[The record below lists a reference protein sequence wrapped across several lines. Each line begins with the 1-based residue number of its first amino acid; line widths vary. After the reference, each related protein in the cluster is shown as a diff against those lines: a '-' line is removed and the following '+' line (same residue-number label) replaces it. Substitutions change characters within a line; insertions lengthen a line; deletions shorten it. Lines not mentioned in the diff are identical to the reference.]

1 MLRPVPAAP
10 LQPMRCKTQHIR
22 CVLRQV
28 YDAVGSLSGC
38 YGFPHSALGIIKK
51 AANIH
56 VRIGLMNSIGRRCRQ
71 ECWVGNGDC
80 CSVVAH
86 VLTAPIGHPAWPV
99 VGILKVFCLGSF
111 ARIAFRGNL
120 GGFYPMSGG
129 SGQCSRFSY
138 GDDLSVLLNLSL
150 ASESLKTALSAE
162 ADSAV
167 FVSAPLF
174 WASISLGVKVCL
186 QPESYPS

>member
-1 MLRPVPAAP
+1 
-10 LQPMRCKTQHIR
+10 MRCKTQHIR
-22 CVLRQV
+22 CVLGQV

-38 YGFPHSALGIIKK
+38 CGFPHSALGIIKK
-51 AANIH
+51 AVNIR

-71 ECWVGNGDC
+71 KCWVGNGDC

>member
-22 CVLRQV
+22 CVLGQV

-38 YGFPHSALGIIKK
+38 CGFPHSALGIIKK
-51 AANIH
+51 AVNIR

-71 ECWVGNGDC
+71 KCWVGNGDC

-138 GDDLSVLLNLSL
+138 GDDLSVLLNPFFCERILENSIVCG
-150 ASESLKTALSAE
+150 SRQCCFRFCTA
-162 ADSAV
+162 
-167 FVSAPLF
+167 F
-174 WASISLGVKVCL
+174 LGL
-186 QPESYPS
+186 DLTGR